1 MTLPNTA
8 CRDWK
13 RSKMADYKYPDPSYT
28 IAWKTG
34 FYMFI
39 TNEGNNTLKN
49 KLQELL
55 KESKETKILVGCFHF
70 SAVMELHETL
80 KELYSK
86 NKLPQEYIKILVG
99 LSETNE
105 EKAEAKY
112 EEDEIKFYDKNT
124 EKEKFVENFVR
135 SMVQSIKEALT
146 DQETNHKEIE
156 NQIKLFT
163 KLLKERIIIIKKTN
177 LS

>member
-1 MTLPNTA
+1 
-8 CRDWK
+8 
-13 RSKMADYKYPDPSYT
+13 MADYKYPDPSYT